1 MSLIRDNLMTR
12 PGYSPYCGSE
22 HCSHGMPRTHYIDK
36 QFQCGC
42 GWRSGFDIEFIRQ
55 YEAKWATATPQSQHH
70 LGCK

>member
-12 PGYSPYCGSE
+12 EGYTPYCGNDS
-22 HCSHGMPRTHYIDK
+22 CSHGTPRTHYIQK

-55 YEAKWATATPQSQHH
+55 YETKWASSVSRPNGETP
-70 LGCK
+70 